1 MKVYLPE
8 FIKGDIMINFVYH
21 NPAKVAFGKGAID
34 NLENFFK
41 ELKATSVLL
50 VYSGDFIKTLGIYD
64 KVHDITAKNN
74 IKLIENG
81 DVVPNPSIEL
91 VRKLVE
97 EGRKNSVDLVLAV
110 GGGSSI
116 DTAKATAL
124 GLKYDGDVWDYFV
137 KDVVPDEV
145 VNIGVIS
152 TLPSSGSETSNAAIL
167 SNGLFKKGFEDDKI
181 IPKFAIMDP
190 AYTLTLPA
198 YQTAVGVADI
208 LAHLLERYFTDVEH
222 VDITDYL
229 IEGAIKSIVLN
240 GRRIVKEPDN
250 LDVRAEIQWTATIA
264 HNNLLDTGRVGD
276 WASHRIEH
284 ELSAQYGI
292 THGEGM
298 AVALVA
304 WTKYM
309 AEAKPKKLAQ
319 LANRILGIDYH
330 DYTEKEMALFLS
342 DRLKAFYG
350 NDLKLATTLAELNI
364 GSEHFEEMALRAT
377 NNDTRPVG
385 HYIPINAEKFVD
397 ILKLAEPKA

>member
-1 MKVYLPE
+1 MN
-8 FIKGDIMINFVYH
+8 NFVYY
-21 NPAKVAFGKGAID
+21 NPAKVAFGKNAID
-34 NLENFFK
+34 NIETFFE
-41 ELKATSVLL
+41 ELGTTSVLM
-50 VYSGDFIKTLGIYD
+50 VYSGDFIKQLGIYD
-64 KVHDITAKNN
+64 KVHEITEKKG
-74 IKLIENG
+74 IKLIESG
-81 DVVPNPSIEL
+81 EVVPNPSIEL
-91 VRKLVE
+91 VRNLVE
-97 EGRKNSVDLVLAV
+97 EARTNAVDLVLAI

-124 GLKYDGDVWDYFV
+124 GIGYEGDVWDFFI
-137 KDVVPDEV
+137 KDIVPEKV
-145 VNIGVIS
+145 VNIGVVS

-167 SNGLFKKGFEDDKI
+167 SNGLYKKGFEHDKI

-190 AYTLTLPA
+190 AYTLTLPG

-208 LAHLLERYFTDVEH
+208 LAHLLERYFTTVEH

-240 GRRIVKEPDN
+240 GKRIVKDPGN

-298 AVALVA
+298 AVAFVA

-309 AEAKPKKLAQ
+309 AGVRPEKLAQ
-319 LANRILGIDYH
+319 LANRVLGVDYH
-330 DYTEKEMALFLS
+330 DHTLEEMAIILS
-342 DRLKAFYG
+342 DRLKDFYG
-350 NDLKLATTLAELNI
+350 RDLGLATTLAELNI
-364 GSEHFEEMALRAT
+364 GSEHFEEMAKRAT
-377 NNDTRPVG
+377 NNDANAVG
-385 HYIPINAEKFVD
+385 HYVPVDVKTFVE
-397 ILKLAEPKA
+397 ILKLAKPL

>member
-1 MKVYLPE
+1 MN
-8 FIKGDIMINFVYH
+8 NFVYY
-21 NPAKVAFGKGAID
+21 NPAKVAFGKNAID
-34 NLENFFK
+34 NIETFFE
-41 ELKATSVLL
+41 ELGTTSVLM
-50 VYSGDFIKTLGIYD
+50 VYSGDFIKQLGIYD
-64 KVHDITAKNN
+64 KVHEITEKKG
-74 IKLIENG
+74 IKLIESG
-81 DVVPNPSIEL
+81 EVVPNPSIEL
-91 VRKLVE
+91 VRNLVE
-97 EGRKNSVDLVLAV
+97 EARTNAVDLVLAI

-124 GLKYDGDVWDYFV
+124 GIGYEGDVWDFFI
-137 KDVVPDEV
+137 KDIVPEKV
-145 VNIGVIS
+145 VNIGVVS

-167 SNGLFKKGFEDDKI
+167 SNGLYKKGFEHDKI

-190 AYTLTLPA
+190 AYTLTLPG

-208 LAHLLERYFTDVEH
+208 LAHLLERYFTTVEH

-240 GRRIVKEPDN
+240 GKRIVKDPGN

-298 AVALVA
+298 AVAFVA

-309 AEAKPKKLAQ
+309 AGVRPEKLAQ
-319 LANRILGIDYH
+319 LANRVLGVDYH
-330 DYTEKEMALFLS
+330 DHSLEEMALILS
-342 DRLKAFYG
+342 DWLKDFYG
-350 NDLKLATTLAELNI
+350 RDLGLATTLAELNI
-364 GSEHFEEMALRAT
+364 GSEHFEEMAKRAT
-377 NNDTRPVG
+377 NNDANTVG
-385 HYIPINAEKFVD
+385 HYVPVDVKTFVE
-397 ILKLAEPKA
+397 ILKLAKPL

>member
-1 MKVYLPE
+1 MN
-8 FIKGDIMINFVYH
+8 NFVYY
-21 NPAKVAFGKGAID
+21 NPAKVAFGKNAID
-34 NLENFFK
+34 NIETFFE
-41 ELKATSVLL
+41 ELGTTSVLM
-50 VYSGDFIKTLGIYD
+50 VYSGDFIKQLGIYD
-64 KVHDITAKNN
+64 KVHEITEKKG
-74 IKLIENG
+74 IKLIESG
-81 DVVPNPSIEL
+81 EVVPNPSIEL

-97 EGRKNSVDLVLAV
+97 ESRKNDVDLVLAI

-124 GLKYDGDVWDYFV
+124 GIGYEGDVWDFFI
-137 KDVVPDEV
+137 KDIVPAKV
-145 VNIGVIS
+145 VNIGVVS

-167 SNGLFKKGFEDDKI
+167 SNGLFKKGFEHDSI

-190 AYTLTLPA
+190 AYTLTLPK

-208 LAHLLERYFTDVEH
+208 LAHLFERYFTTVEH

-240 GRRIVKEPDN
+240 GKRIVKDPGN
-250 LDVRAEIQWTATIA
+250 QDVRAEIQWTATIA

-298 AVALVA
+298 AVAFVA

-309 AEAKPKKLAQ
+309 AGVRPEKLAQ
-319 LANRILGIDYH
+319 LANRVLGVDYH
-330 DYTEKEMALFLS
+330 DHSLEEMALILS
-342 DRLKAFYG
+342 DWLKDFYG
-350 NDLKLATTLAELNI
+350 RDLGLATTLAELNI
-364 GSEHFEEMALRAT
+364 GSEHFEEMAKRAT
-377 NNDTRPVG
+377 NNDANAVG
-385 HYIPINAEKFVD
+385 HYVPVDVKTFVE
-397 ILKLAEPKA
+397 ILKLAKPL

>member
-1 MKVYLPE
+1 MN
-8 FIKGDIMINFVYH
+8 NFVYY
-21 NPAKVAFGKGAID
+21 NPAKVAFGKNAID
-34 NLENFFK
+34 NIETFFE
-41 ELKATSVLL
+41 ELGTTSVLM
-50 VYSGDFIKTLGIYD
+50 VYSGDFIKQLGIYD
-64 KVHDITAKNN
+64 KVHEITEKKG
-74 IKLIENG
+74 IKLIESG
-81 DVVPNPSIEL
+81 EVVPNPSIEL
-91 VRKLVE
+91 VRNLVE
-97 EGRKNSVDLVLAV
+97 EARTNAVDLVLAI

-124 GLKYDGDVWDYFV
+124 GIGYEGDVWDFFI
-137 KDVVPDEV
+137 KDIVPEKV
-145 VNIGVIS
+145 VNIGVVS

-167 SNGLFKKGFEDDKI
+167 SNGLYKKGFEHDKI

-190 AYTLTLPA
+190 VYTLTLPG

-208 LAHLLERYFTDVEH
+208 LAHLLERYFTTVEH

-240 GRRIVKEPDN
+240 GKRIVKDPGN

-298 AVALVA
+298 AVAFVA

-309 AEAKPKKLAQ
+309 AGVRPEKLAQ
-319 LANRILGIDYH
+319 LANRVLGVDYH
-330 DYTEKEMALFLS
+330 DHSLEEMALILS
-342 DRLKAFYG
+342 DWLKDFYG
-350 NDLKLATTLAELNI
+350 RDLGLATTLAELNI
-364 GSEHFEEMALRAT
+364 GSEHFEEMAKRAT
-377 NNDTRPVG
+377 NNDANAVG
-385 HYIPINAEKFVD
+385 HYVTVDVKTFVE
-397 ILKLAEPKA
+397 ILKLAKPL